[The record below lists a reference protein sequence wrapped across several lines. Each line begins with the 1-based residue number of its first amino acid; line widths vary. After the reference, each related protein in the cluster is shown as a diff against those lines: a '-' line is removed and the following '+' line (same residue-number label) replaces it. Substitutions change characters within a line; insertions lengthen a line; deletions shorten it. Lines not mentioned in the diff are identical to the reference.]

1 MYGKLGQMPVR
12 SPELMWHG
20 NITHLDLPLGM
31 MGMFSKVVHQGFG
44 VGDAMGRDK
53 IGIYSAVEN

>member
-1 MYGKLGQMPVR
+1 MPVR